1 MKMYLSF
8 LWFSFLGII
17 VFIPALYA
25 APLNQKEAIMVE
37 TLFSKTKPQ
46 CIGIY
51 MVDVPESFKNDTNKI
66 TYDDFKIESQFIYPP
81 AFKQRIA
88 LREQVLNDAINRPGN
103 KPKNAPFIKEI
114 IRLSDKQGVIFDR
127 NIPNQDDLSRI
138 LEAHVYINNIAF
150 IISTE
155 ILDLSHSK
163 YMERKKIYINAGFTE
178 AEMNEKPAKLAALRS
193 LISRLKGR
201 LDHEIPT
208 AKGLCIPNGFIT
220 EDGGKHIEVV
230 GFSYEN
236 DDFLLGINMD
246 NTMIADGDTLFGRS
260 NEINDGLKDSYLKT
274 LKKYALTPNGIP
286 AEAWLFDGVQTY
298 REKTLQVYNFLLY
311 ANEAF
316 ATGTKPLITIGL
328 DSQYKQTRYS
338 ETEMIEIWDRIVGS
352 LRYKPNAF

>member
-1 MKMYLSF
+1 MKIYLSF

-51 MVDVPESFKNDTNKI
+51 MVDVPESFKNDTNKV

-88 LREQVLNDAINRPGN
+88 LREQALNDANNRPEN
-103 KPKNAPFIKEI
+103 EPEDAPFIKEI
-114 IRLSDKQGVIFDR
+114 IRLPNNQGVIFDSNKPGSSDIYR
-127 NIPNQDDLSRI
+127 R
-138 LEAHVYINNIAF
+138 LEAHVYVDNIAF
-150 IISTE
+150 IITTE
-155 ILDLSHSK
+155 FRDFSDIKHEK
-163 YMERKKIYINAGFTE
+163 RKSQYLARGFTE
-178 AEMNEKPAKLAALRS
+178 IQSNQKPAKLAALRS

-260 NEINDGLKDSYLKT
+260 DEINDGLKDSYLKT

-286 AEAWLFDGVQTY
+286 VEAWLFDGVQTY